1 MWVLGTQYSWNFTTG
16 GLWPWG
22 LLPTILLSATF
33 AIFVQSCHAL
43 LSRNLLVVVVLV
55 LLIPASD
62 NTVVAYSK
70 KNQYGTYFP
79 LLIEK
84 WQVMLQVHLTSSW
97 LFQQVRTEETKQW
110 NFLSVE
116 HFVGLL
122 YILEVAAV
130 VRRENWPS
138 FFPTSQLLE
147 KLWPANCFFHRKM
160 HDFFP

>member
-43 LSRNLLVVVVLV
+43 LSRNLLVVVVVLV

-62 NTVVAYSK
+62 NTVAYSK

-84 WQVMLQVHLTSSW
+84 WQVMLQVHLTSSSW
-97 LFQQVRTEETKQW
+97 LFQQVRTEERTKQW
-110 NFLSVE
+110 WNFLYFGCCWALCWFTV
-116 HFVGLL
+116 HFGSTSSQARGELAL
-122 YILEVAAV
+122 IFPHFSAA
-130 VRRENWPS
+130 W
-138 FFPTSQLLE
+138 
-147 KLWPANCFFHRKM
+147 KIMAC
-160 HDFFP
+160 